1 MGNLLTCIR
10 CDARPG
16 RPLFMACMALAGQ
29 AGAQQELPVP
39 VLAGTAAHLQLG
51 ALPGALT
58 PLDPLGPT
66 LNAPRQRFL
75 SSAQFERK
83 MGDAVGTVSIGVLR
97 EVASAAGA
105 QQSPALAMYN
115 RPSTSFTAATLGYAL
130 TSRSAVTAMVSA
142 ARTEGLGA
150 PDSLLAQVSS
160 VRTLAY
166 SLAWSRRQIWAPH
179 DSVALTLSVPA
190 RVRSGTLPSSGNI
203 SLTAEPGALP
213 FGTALLNLR
222 PTATERDLEW
232 RYTVRAGVT
241 PHSGQFSA
249 ALMWRVN
256 PGHVADARSEYLLG
270 VRYTRGF

>member
-1 MGNLLTCIR
+1 MEYLL
-10 CDARPG
+10 ARITRAG
-16 RPLFMACMALAGQ
+16 WPLAVSCMALAGQ
-29 AGAQQELPVP
+29 AAAQQQQLPLP
-39 VLAGTAAHLQLG
+39 VLAGTSAQLQLG
-51 ALPGALT
+51 ALPGSLT

-83 MGDAVGTVSIGVLR
+83 MGAAVGTVSIGVLR

-105 QQSPALAMYN
+105 QQSPAMAMYH

-130 TSRSAVTAMVSA
+130 TSRSAVTAMVSL

-166 SLAWSRRQIWAPH
+166 SLAWSRRQVWAPH

-232 RYTVRAGVT
+232 RYTVQAGA
-241 PHSGQFSA
+241 SGERGKFSA
-249 ALMWRVN
+249 ALMWRVH
-256 PGHVADARSEYLLG
+256 PGHVADARPDYLLG
-270 VRYTRGF
+270 LRYTRGF